1 MSGIKLS
8 RRLQHIAS
16 FVPVSSRVA
25 DIGSDHGLLVCY
37 LVSQGI
43 AEMAVAGEVAL
54 VAFAATE
61 KQVKACDLDD
71 RISVRLGDGLAV
83 LKEPVDVVVIA
94 GMGGELIISI
104 LSKGRKELGQVKRLV
119 LQPNV
124 DEPKLRQWLN
134 RNNWEIID
142 ERVVKDKKHFYD
154 IIVAEQA
161 VSELAPLTQLEYFL
175 GPANLKKREPV
186 FRDKL
191 SHELAKREK
200 ILCELKK
207 GRLGLA
213 NWRRRREATR
223 EYRLI
228 NQALKLYNS

>member
-54 VAFAATE
+54 GPFAATE
-61 KQVKACDLDD
+61 QQVRECKLEDK
-71 RISVRLGDGLAV
+71 ISVRLGDGLTV
-83 LKEPVDVVVIA
+83 LKESVDVVVIA

-104 LSKGRKELGQVKRLV
+104 LAAGQQQLAGVKRLV
-119 LQPNV
+119 LQANV

-134 RNNWEIID
+134 RNNWEIVD
-142 ERVVKDKKHFYD
+142 ETVVKDKRHFYD
-154 IIVAEQA
+154 IIVAERA
-161 VSELAPLTQLEYFL
+161 TRGLTPLSQLEYFL

-186 FRDKL
+186 FREKWEL
-191 SHELAKREK
+191 ELAKRKK
-200 ILCELKK
+200 ILSELKK
-207 GRLGLA
+207 GRFTIN
-213 NWRRRREATR
+213 NWRRRREATK

-228 NQALKLYNS
+228 IKALKLLNS